1 MRLPLDLK
9 MSYNALL
16 ISLSNK
22 IVLCGAMLMLCLLAK
37 AQDTTTTLVPD
48 TTRQVV
54 KVDRG
59 RVTGDVKAIGSS
71 QDSLAQLHSPKKATI
86 MSAALPGL
94 GQIYNKKWWKV
105 PIIYGGFAVA
115 GYFLKDNLDHINL
128 YKDAY
133 IAATDGDPNTVN
145 DTGRSTNDLLKFI
158 DQYKT
163 WRDLSYI
170 SIVVI
175 YALNIIDANVDA
187 HLFYFD
193 VSEDISLNI
202 QPFVSPFRGQ
212 SAGLT
217 LSLNF

>member
-1 MRLPLDLK
+1 

-22 IVLCGAMLMLCLLAK
+22 IALCSAMVMLCLLAK
-37 AQDTTTTLVPD
+37 AQDTTSTVVPD
-48 TTRQVV
+48 TTRQVI

-59 RVTGDVKAIGSS
+59 TVTGDVKAVVSS

-86 MSAALPGL
+86 MSAVLPGL
-94 GQIYNKKWWKV
+94 GQVYNKKWWKV
-105 PIIYGGFAVA
+105 PILYGGFAVA

-128 YKDAY
+128 YKDSY
-133 IAATDGDPNTVN
+133 IAATDNDPNTSN
-145 DTGRSTNDLLKFI
+145 TTRYSNSDLLKLI
-158 DQYKT
+158 DKYKT

-202 QPFVSPFRGQ
+202 QPYVSPFRGQ

-217 LSLNF
+217 LSLSF

>member
-1 MRLPLDLK
+1 

-37 AQDTTTTLVPD
+37 AQDSTNTVVPD
-48 TTRQVV
+48 TARQVV
-54 KVDRG
+54 KVERG
-59 RVTGDVKAIGSS
+59 RVTGDVEAVASS

-86 MSAALPGL
+86 MSAIVPGL

-133 IAATDGDPNTVN
+133 IASTDGDTTTINT
-145 DTGRSTNDLLKFI
+145 TGYSNVQLLDFI
-158 DQYKT
+158 DRYKT

-202 QPFVSPFRGQ
+202 QPYVSPFRGQ